1 MDNERL
7 LRDLGLTKYESSAY
21 STLIKEGVTGAQELS
36 RISGIPVGKIY
47 EVLSNLNNMGL
58 VEFQRSRPRKYRA
71 IKPDVALDNLYARKE
86 ENTKSELESFKLK
99 MSEVKDS
106 FSDSNYPDYT
116 EIKFWSTLIGEED
129 IVKSIKNTLDETEKE
144 ILHVK
149 SMKVKEVMES
159 KSKRHKD
166 FNPDILLPLV
176 TDEFIRAAKSG
187 ISIKMLLPAD
197 FFVIH
202 LKEKYNQIPD
212 TDIKKMIKE
221 NLEVRILEC
230 DYDFVVIDDNVV
242 YIPIPDPL
250 NPDGLLGEMKMIDKE
265 YAEKLRRKYE
275 ELWAR
280 GKRTVLE

>member
-250 NPDGLLGEMKMIDKE
+250 NPDGLLGEMKMFDKE
-265 YAEKLRRKYE
+265 YAEKLRKKYD

>member
-71 IKPDVALDNLYARKE
+71 IKPEVALDNLYTRKE

-99 MSEVKDS
+99 ISELKDS
-106 FSDSNYPDYT
+106 FSDSNYPDHT

-129 IVKSIKNTLDETEKE
+129 IVKSIKNTLDETENE
-144 ILHVK
+144 TLHVK

-197 FFVIH
+197 FFVNH

>member
-1 MDNERL
+1 MDRESL

-21 STLIKEGVTGAQELS
+21 ATLLKEGIIGAQEIS
-36 RISGIPVGKIY
+36 RRSGIPVGKIY
-47 EVLSNLNNMGL
+47 EVLSNLNNLGL

-71 IKPDVALDNLYARKE
+71 IKPEAALDNLYARKE
-86 ENTKSELESFKLK
+86 EDTKNELESFKLK
-99 MSEVKDS
+99 VSELKDN
-106 FSDSNYPDYT
+106 FSDSNYPDHT

-149 SMKVKEVMES
+149 SMKVKAAMEN
-159 KSKRHKD
+159 KIKCHKEL
-166 FNPDILLPLV
+166 NPDVLLPLV

-187 ISIKMLLPAD
+187 IKIKMLLPAD

-202 LKEKYNQIPD
+202 LKEKYTLIQD
-212 TDIKKMIKE
+212 TDVRKMIKK

-230 DYDFVVIDDNVV
+230 DYDFVIIDDNIV
-242 YIPIPDPL
+242 YIPIPDPV
-250 NPDGLLGEMKMIDKE
+250 NPGGLLGEMKMFDKE
-265 YAEKLRRKYE
+265 YAEKLRRKYD
-275 ELWAR
+275 ELWSR

>member
-21 STLIKEGVTGAQELS
+21 ATLIKEGVTGAQELS

-99 MSEVKDS
+99 ISELRDS
-106 FSDSNYPDYT
+106 FSDSNYPDHT

-129 IVKSIKNTLDETEKE
+129 IVRSIKNTLDETEKE

-159 KSKRHKD
+159 KIKRHKD
-166 FNPDILLPLV
+166 FNPDILLPPV

-187 ISIKMLLPAD
+187 ICIKMLLPAD

-202 LKEKYNQIPD
+202 LKDKYNQIQD
-212 TDIKKMIKE
+212 TDVRKTIKE

-250 NPDGLLGEMKMIDKE
+250 NPDGLLGEMKIFDKE
-265 YAEKLRRKYE
+265 YAEKLRKRYE

>member
-58 VEFQRSRPRKYRA
+58 VVFQRSRPRKYRA
-71 IKPDVALDNLYARKE
+71 IKPEVALDNLYTRKE

-99 MSEVKDS
+99 ISELKDS
-106 FSDSNYPDYT
+106 FSDSNYPDHT

-129 IVKSIKNTLDETEKE
+129 IVKSIKNTLDETENE

-149 SMKVKEVMES
+149 SMKTKEALQN
-159 KSKRHKD
+159 KTRRHKD
-166 FNPDILLPLV
+166 LNPNILLPLV

-187 ISIKMLLPAD
+187 IKIKMLLPAD
-197 FFVIH
+197 FFITH
-202 LKEKYNQIPD
+202 LKEKYTHIEDSNVRK
-212 TDIKKMIKE
+212 TIKE

-250 NPDGLLGEMKMIDKE
+250 NPDGLLGEMKMFDKE
-265 YAEKLRRKYE
+265 YAEKLRKKYD